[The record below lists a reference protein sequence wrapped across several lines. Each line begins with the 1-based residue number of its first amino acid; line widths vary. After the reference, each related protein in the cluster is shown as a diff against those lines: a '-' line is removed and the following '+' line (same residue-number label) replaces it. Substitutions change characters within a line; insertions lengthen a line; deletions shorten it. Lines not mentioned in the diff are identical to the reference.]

1 RKVEDDLPSLDWDE
15 ALSRDDVD
23 AFVICTENDTH
34 EEYAR
39 KTLEHGKHVLVDFPL
54 SLTAQSGKELFNL
67 ADSKGLVCHVEDI
80 ALLLESHQDFKQ
92 SIKAK
97 TVPLLEGTI
106 RLDARFSCEWI
117 SDLSRAGF
125 PSFSDISNL
134 ECLHDLFGELSLQE
148 AHFVHETDLISL
160 TCKFSTSDN
169 RWVSFFSIF
178 LLP

>member
-1 RKVEDDLPSLDWDE
+1 M
-15 ALSRDDVD
+15 
-23 AFVICTENDTH
+23 
-34 EEYAR
+34 
-39 KTLEHGKHVLVDFPL
+39 
-54 SLTAQSGKELFNL
+54 
-67 ADSKGLVCHVEDI
+67 VCHVENI

-125 PSFSDISNL
+125 PSFSGISGL
-134 ECLHDLFGELSLQE
+134 ECLHDLFGELTLRE
-148 AHFVHETDLISL
+148 AHFVHKTDLISL

-169 RWVSFFSIF
+169 RWVSFFHLFVAIVTCSAHVHLVIKMRTSK
-178 LLP
+178 LLNKCDKIPESNHYRVLTIKWQVWDKVGNFGV